1 MTTYIIRRL
10 LLGIIVLLAV
20 SILIFLLMHLL
31 PYDPLLLYLGQSEIL
46 IYTEEQLDI
55 LRAEYNLDKDL
66 ASQYFIWLGGL
77 FTGDMGKSILYQLDV
92 TDMIKRS
99 FPVTFNLGAW
109 AFIVSSV
116 CGITFGTICAIRRG
130 KWADTLFSIIANFGL
145 TVPGFWIGIL
155 MIYLFAYRLGW
166 LPTFGYTS
174 PFEDLWMN
182 LKMLI
187 MPVFCL
193 SIWSIAALTRQTR
206 SSMLE
211 VINQDYIRTAW
222 SKGLRERLVIIRHV
236 IKNGLIPVITTMGFQ
251 VNFMFGGAVL
261 VEVVFNIPG
270 MGRLI
275 KDGIIST
282 DYGLVQGAVFIV
294 AITIVLVNILV
305 DIAYGWVDPRIRY
318 N

>member
-1 MTTYIIRRL
+1 MTTYIIRRI
-10 LLGIIVLLAV
+10 LLGFIVLFAV

-31 PYDPLLLYLGQSEIL
+31 PYDPLLLYLAQSEIY
-46 IYTEEQLDI
+46 IYTDEQLDVI
-55 LRAEYNLDKDL
+55 RAEYGLDKNL
-66 ASQYFIWLGGL
+66 LTQYFRWIGGM
-77 FTGDMGKSILYQLDV
+77 FQGDMGKSILYQTDV
-92 TDMIKRS
+92 TDMIVRS
-99 FPVTFNLGAW
+99 LPVTANVGAW
-109 AFIVSSV
+109 SWIVASI

-130 KWADTLFSIIANFGL
+130 KWADTLFSSIANFGL

-155 MIYLFAYRLGW
+155 LIYVLAYKWGL

-174 PFEDLWMN
+174 PLEDFWMY

-193 SIWSIAALTRQTR
+193 AIWSIAALTRQTR

-211 VINQDYIRTAW
+211 VIQQDYVRTAW
-222 SKGLRERLVIIRHV
+222 SKGLRERMVITRHV
-236 IKNGLIPVITTMGFQ
+236 IKNGLIPVVTTLGMQ
-251 VNFMFGGAVL
+251 INFMFGGAVL

-275 KDGIIST
+275 KDGILNT
-282 DYGLVQGAVFIV
+282 DYMLVQGAVMIV
-294 AITIVLVNILV
+294 AITIVVVNILV